1 MNIFETASRLRLRFN
16 VGTLSNLTVEDLWA
30 LPLVGNKD
38 NNLDAL
44 AIKLNAELEKE
55 KPQSFVRANV
65 QKTDKE
71 TALSFE
77 IVKHII
83 DVRVAE
89 EEAQRNA
96 MVKQAQRSQL
106 QQLKAQKQLQELE
119 NLSLEEI
126 DQRLK
131 DLED

>member
-1 MNIFETASRLRLRFN
+1 M
-16 VGTLSNLTVEDLWA
+16 
-30 LPLVGNKD
+30 
-38 NNLDAL
+38 
-44 AIKLNAELEKE
+44 
-55 KPQSFVRANV
+55 
-65 QKTDKE
+65 
-71 TALSFE
+71 
-77 IVKHII
+77 
-83 DVRVAE
+83 RVAE

-106 QQLKAQKQLQELE
+106 EQLKAQKQLQELQ

>member
-1 MNIFETASRLRLRFN
+1 M
-16 VGTLSNLTVEDLWA
+16 
-30 LPLVGNKD
+30 
-38 NNLDAL
+38 
-44 AIKLNAELEKE
+44 EKE
-55 KPQSFVRANV
+55 KPQSFVRATV
-65 QKTDKE
+65 HKTDKE

-106 QQLKAQKQLQELE
+106 EQLKAQKQLQELQ

>member
-1 MNIFETASRLRLRFN
+1 MNIFEKASRLRLRFN

-44 AIKLNAELEKE
+44 AIKFNAELEKE

-106 QQLKAQKQLQELE
+106 EQLKAQKQLQELQ